1 MKTLPRQQLL
11 SSIFLLP
18 CLLALLFAV
27 SCGRKE
33 PAAPALSTAEAPAA
47 MQQAFATASGD
58 LAAQAQAVAAAAQA
72 KDPLAVPVLLELV
85 ARPEL
90 TPQERAAAN
99 GCLQGLLEEARQQ
112 AAQGNAAAQ
121 TVLETYRASK

>member
-1 MKTLPRQQLL
+1 
-11 SSIFLLP
+11 
-18 CLLALLFAV
+18 
-27 SCGRKE
+27 
-33 PAAPALSTAEAPAA
+33 
-47 MQQAFATASGD
+47 